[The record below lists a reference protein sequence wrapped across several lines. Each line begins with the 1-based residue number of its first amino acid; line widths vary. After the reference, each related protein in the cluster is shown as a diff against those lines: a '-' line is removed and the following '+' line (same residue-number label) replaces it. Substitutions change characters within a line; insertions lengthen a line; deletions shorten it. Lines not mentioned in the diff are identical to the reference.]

1 MAERIR
7 KIKRLEKVKQRIKAE
22 SLSQVTDAIA
32 ENKDSILKAI
42 DLIRTLDEA
51 KILDALNGAVKQRG
65 VITEKLP
72 LN

>member
-1 MAERIR
+1 MKKSGAA
-7 KIKRLEKVKQRIKAE
+7 IKAE